1 MTELEDLDFTR
12 PAKSEIYDPAVAR
25 QCFEALGSAESVPQG
40 RPFFAEGEVSGK
52 MYLLLEGEVSLIR
65 GRKIIDIVK
74 AGEIFGEMA
83 VITHQ
88 PRSAT
93 AMARSACRA
102 VSLDAKQFQR
112 AIQATPEFA
121 LMLMSIL
128 IKRLRLTDA
137 MARMTRSIPDW
148 GGRQDSRVFDPELV
162 HDFAAA
168 LPQRPPQRCLADSVI
183 FREGEGGVFMYV
195 VLKGRVVISIQASVV
210 DKVGP
215 GGVFGEMALVD
226 QSARAATAVAE
237 TACVLLAIN
246 RNDFLTLVK
255 TKPAF
260 AVSLLTAL
268 AQRIRHMSSRQS

>member
-25 QCFEALGSAESVPQG
+25 LCFEALGSTDSVAAGQ
-40 RPFFAEGEVSGK
+40 PFFAEDEASEK

-65 GRKIIDIVK
+65 GKKIIDIVK
-74 AGEIFGEMA
+74 PGEVFGEMA
-83 VITHQ
+83 AITHQ

-93 AMARSACRA
+93 AMARGACRT
-102 VSLDAKQFQR
+102 VSLDAKQFQH
-112 AIQATPEFA
+112 AIQKTPEFA

-128 IKRLRLTDA
+128 INRLRLTDA

-148 GGRQDSRVFDPELV
+148 AGKADSRVFDAELV

-168 LPQRPPQRCLADSVI
+168 LPQRPPQRCLADCVI

-195 VLKGRVVISIQASVV
+195 VLKGRVVISIQSTVV
-210 DKVGP
+210 EKVGP
-215 GGVFGEMALVD
+215 GGVFGEMALAD
-226 QSARAATAVAE
+226 QSARAATAIAE

-246 RNDFLTLVK
+246 RNDFLSLVK

-260 AVSLLTAL
+260 AVSLLRAL
-268 AQRIRHMSSRQS
+268 AQRIRHMGSRQS

>member
-1 MTELEDLDFTR
+1 MSEMEDLDFTR

-25 QCFEALGSAESVPQG
+25 ACFETLGSAESVGQG
-40 RPFFAEGEVSGK
+40 QPFFVEGETSDR
-52 MYLLLEGEVSLIR
+52 MYLLLEGEASLIR
-65 GRKIIDIVK
+65 GKKIIDIVK
-74 AGEIFGEMA
+74 AGEVFGEMA
-83 VITHQ
+83 AVTHQ

-102 VSLDAKQFQR
+102 ISLDAKQFQR
-112 AIQATPEFA
+112 AIQKTPEFA

-128 IKRLRLTDA
+128 INRLRLTDA

-148 GGRQDSRVFDPELV
+148 AGKHESRVFEPELV

-168 LPQRPPQRCLADSVI
+168 LPERPPQRCLADKTI
-183 FREGEGGVFMYV
+183 FQEGEGRVFMYV
-195 VLKGRVVISIQASVV
+195 VLRGRVAISIHSTVV
-210 DKVGP
+210 EKVGP

-226 QSARAATAVAE
+226 QSPRAATAVAE

-260 AVSLLTAL
+260 AVSLLRAL
-268 AQRIRHMSSRQS
+268 AERLRHTTSGQR